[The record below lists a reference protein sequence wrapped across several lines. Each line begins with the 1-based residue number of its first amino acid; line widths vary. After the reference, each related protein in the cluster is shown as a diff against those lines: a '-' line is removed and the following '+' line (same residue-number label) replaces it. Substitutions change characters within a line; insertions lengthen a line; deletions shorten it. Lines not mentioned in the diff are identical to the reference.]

1 MVADRAVAVVT
12 ASRYPHG
19 YASIRSLAQAGV
31 GTIAAVDDPTL
42 PITASRYSDEVVEVP
57 PPSEFLPYKDALL
70 KLARRPEVRTIVPH
84 RPQDPYLLAKYADEF
99 EPHVDLAI
107 PSLETLRRAHDRK
120 VLMDAAEKAGVPLP
134 ETSLLGD
141 ADADAASDRI
151 VKSRYNLVTADYV
164 DSFDPSEG
172 KIEKSIVHVHADE
185 PLDTEAIRE
194 QMNHEPIVQEHVD
207 AADQYVFGALYNQG
221 EALATFQH
229 RQLRADDYTGG
240 GGVYRETIHDP
251 ELEDVGRR
259 ILDHLEWHG
268 LACIEYVEDA
278 ETGEF
283 KLIELNPRMWQSLPC
298 ATRSG
303 ADFPYW
309 YWLQATDRAGE
320 IKAGFETGV
329 RTHYLFGEIEHL
341 ASIAAA
347 DSPVVDRPSLPSRTA
362 EILASS
368 VRTPQFDYLHL
379 DDPATGLQL
388 ARREL
393 GGALQRRLD

>member
-1 MVADRAVAVVT
+1 MAADRDAAVVT
-12 ASRYPHG
+12 ASRFPHG
-19 YASIRSLAQAGV
+19 YASVRSLARAGV
-31 GTIAAVDDPTL
+31 ETVVAVDDPTL
-42 PITASRYSDEVVEVP
+42 PVAASRYCDEAVEVP
-57 PPSEFLPYKDALL
+57 PPSEFLAYRDALL
-70 KLARRPEVRTIVPH
+70 DLARRPEVRTIVPH

-99 EPHVDLAI
+99 EPHVDLAV

-120 VLMDAAEKAGVPLP
+120 ELMDAAEAAGVPVP
-134 ETSLLGD
+134 ETTLLGD
-141 ADADAASDRI
+141 ADADAATDRI

-164 DSFDPSEG
+164 DGFEPGEG
-172 KIEKSIVHVHADE
+172 KIEKAIVHVPADE
-185 PLDTEAIRE
+185 SLDADAIRE
-194 QMNHEPIVQEHVD
+194 RMNHEPVVQEHVD
-207 AADQYVFGALYNQG
+207 TADQYVFGALYDRG
-221 EALATFQH
+221 EAVATFQH

-251 ELEDVGRR
+251 RMEAVGRA

-283 KLIELNPRMWQSLPC
+283 EIIELNPRMWQSLPC
-298 ATRSG
+298 ATRAG

-309 YWLQATDRAGE
+309 YWLQATGRADE
-320 IKAGFETGV
+320 IDPGYETGV
-329 RTHYLFGEIEHL
+329 RTHYLFGEVEHL
-341 ASIAAA
+341 ASVAGA

-362 EILASS
+362 EILASCA
-368 VRTPQFDYLHL
+368 RTPQFDYLHL

-393 GGALQRRLD
+393 GGAFGRRLG